1 MGSESP
7 AWPRRGCQGVSRGP
21 ERQESRGGSWKWG
34 EIEVGRG
41 ILNGRVTGG
50 GREEKKKRRRSHA
63 KGKCFKVLV
72 RGQGTQ
78 KEVTG
83 RGQSIEEV
91 LGVMKRCQ
99 LLWPL

>member
-1 MGSESP
+1 MAPARMSGSESG
-7 AWPRRGCQGVSRGP
+7 ARETGVQRGFL
-21 ERQESRGGSWKWG
+21 
-34 EIEVGRG
+34 EVGRDRG
-41 ILNGRVTGG
+41 WQRHLEWKGHRW

-72 RGQGTQ
+72 GGQGTQ